1 MKKTGM
7 LLLIAILAAGC
18 RRDVPAPQTAA
29 NATKTTAKAAT
40 NPPPGQSVGSAVVD
54 VLTQRSAIEAGR
66 RAKVQIESAAAKEN
80 KDLEEALKP

>member
-29 NATKTTAKAAT
+29 NATRPAAVAT
-40 NPPPGQSVGSAVVD
+40 NPPAGQSVGSAVVD
-54 VLTQRSAIEAGR
+54 VLTQRSTIEAGR
-66 RAKVQIESAAAKEN
+66 RAKVQIEAAAAKEN